1 MFQTSKNKNSWKVCV
16 CVCLLGTNDKKKKNT
31 KRKDKKKRVQKK
43 PLLILIARFSFVSWY
58 ACSEI
63 CSAENLDDKMDDGP
77 KGVYGYIDV
86 VSIGA
91 GGITCDEIVFWDF
104 VDW

>member
-1 MFQTSKNKNSWKVCV
+1 MCV
-16 CVCLLGTNDKKKKNT
+16 SCAQKMEKTKKTRKQ
-31 KRKDKKKRVQKK
+31 KRKRVEKK
-43 PLLILIARFSFVSWY
+43 PLLILIVRLSFVSWY
-58 ACSEI
+58 ACWSCEENISEI

-77 KGVYGYIDV
+77 KGSYGYIDV

-91 GGITCDEIVFWDF
+91 GGITCDGIIFWDF